1 MAGGA
6 QVLIAL
12 FGLYVAFTRMRD
24 HRGGDDGS
32 QYETYVVQ
40 RVIDGDTI
48 LVVDGAGVESRVRV
62 AMIDTPGALACRV
75 LRLQLIPDP
84 SRV

>member
-6 QVLIAL
+6 QVFIVL
-12 FGLYVAFTRMRD
+12 FGLYIAFSRLRE
-24 HRGGDDGS
+24 HRGGGGGDDGS
-32 QYETYVVQ
+32 QFETFAVK

-62 AMIDTPGALACRV
+62 AMIDTPGAGAL
-75 LRLQLIPDP
+75 
-84 SRV
+84 